1 MRNLQG
7 RWFGPNTIV
16 SLHHEVLSAT
26 TLLEVNLTRFW
37 AVKEYLQWTNSF
49 RRSTTVVILL
59 LAAREWKINAVVMQV
74 GTLTLTMHV
83 FVLQTQTDP
92 HLMPPP
98 FLVDVDGNPH
108 PLHFQ
113 RLVPGHG
120 SNVRDPPRPALQ
132 PPPTPREDL
141 PPLLAEIEAAEAQER
156 QMFPG
161 LLNWF
166 IYLYVYSFA

>member
-1 MRNLQG
+1 
-7 RWFGPNTIV
+7 
-16 SLHHEVLSAT
+16 
-26 TLLEVNLTRFW
+26 
-37 AVKEYLQWTNSF
+37 
-49 RRSTTVVILL
+49 
-59 LAAREWKINAVVMQV
+59 MQV

-156 QMFPG
+156 QIFPG
-161 LLNWF
+161 LLKWF
-166 IYLYVYSFA
+166 IFLYIYISRFVKLFYFYIYNRSNAISWYKWSRILSKWTLETVQSPWDYM